1 MNKVILIGRLT
12 KDPEMR
18 QISTGAATT
27 SFTIAVDRPFTS
39 RDGERTADFIPIVT
53 WNKTAENC
61 GKYLTK
67 GSKVGVSGRLQT
79 RSYNA
84 NDGSK
89 RYVTEVIAD
98 EVEFL
103 TSRSEQ
109 QTMSRQ
115 PAQYSQQNR
124 SYDQGADPFFGVP
137 IDGFEEI
144 DDLDVPF

>member
-1 MNKVILIGRLT
+1 
-12 KDPEMR
+12 
-18 QISTGAATT
+18 
-27 SFTIAVDRPFTS
+27 
-39 RDGERTADFIPIVT
+39 
-53 WNKTAENC
+53 
-61 GKYLTK
+61 
-67 GSKVGVSGRLQT
+67 VSGRLQI